1 MRRAGLNR
9 NSKWKY
15 RAESIH
21 LISKALVSLYYIY
34 ISTHIKLI
42 PRNLNMDASVEEL
55 FSTLKDVT
63 KKGQSSAASN
73 DDTSARDS
81 LDHDTDVVYFENE
94 NATFKR
100 DTEEEFKKI
109 EETLKSLPKLRNEFD
124 ILGRNTSTNK
134 KTVSS
139 MRESSIKLASSA
151 EALPTQML
159 SRKDQKKKEEEEK
172 EKKDW
177 FLLPKPSDDRKREVQ
192 RDLLLIKHRAALDP
206 KRHYKKQ
213 KWVFPERFSVG
224 TIVEPREE
232 FYSSRITKK
241 NRKSTILESLMTDE
255 DTNKYF
261 KRKYEE
267 IQIKKASGKKGYYNK
282 RKAMRRGF

>member
-1 MRRAGLNR
+1 
-9 NSKWKY
+9 
-15 RAESIH
+15 
-21 LISKALVSLYYIY
+21 
-34 ISTHIKLI
+34 
-42 PRNLNMDASVEEL
+42 MDASVEEL
-55 FSTLKDVT
+55 FSALKEAT
-63 KKGQSSAASN
+63 KKGQSSADSAR
-73 DDTSARDS
+73 DTSAKDS
-81 LDHDTDVVYFENE
+81 LDHDTDVLYFEDE
-94 NATFKR
+94 NNTSKR
-100 DTEEEFKKI
+100 DTEKEFKKI

-124 ILGRNTSTNK
+124 ILGRSTGASK
-134 KTVSS
+134 KTAS
-139 MRESSIKLASSA
+139 SSIKLASAS
-151 EALPTQML
+151 EALPNQML
-159 SRKDQKKKEEEEK
+159 SRRDQKKKEQEEK

-267 IQIKKASGKKGYYNK
+267 IQIKRASGKRGYYNK